1 VPGNS
6 GIISFLDIQ
15 ATSCIIVWTAATDDK
30 TSQSD
35 LQYKLLRSTAANI
48 SNVTDAEANGTVV
61 LDWAANTTLVTDTGL
76 TAETDY
82 YYNVLVKDEA
92 ENVAA
97 YTISSQ
103 STIDGTPPLPG
114 NSGTITASDVS
125 WTSLTLDWTR
135 ATDNVSHWSDL
146 TYKVFRSGTPNIS
159 TATDAEANGTVV
171 FDWAADISGTTVLG
185 LLPSNTY
192 YFNVVV
198 RDEAANAAAY
208 TMISQASVAERVYWT
223 DIGTSPYSIQSA
235 NLDGS
240 QVQGVIT
247 TGAWPAHDLEIDVY
261 GLKMYWTDSDGCIRR
276 ANLDGTDIEDIIT
289 GIYYPHGIA
298 LDLDAGKMYWTH
310 SGLHRANL
318 DGSASEFLVDPS
330 TTYAAHDV
338 ELDTS
343 AGKMYW
349 TMIIPGWIQR
359 ANLDG
364 TNMEDVLTGL
374 ATPTGIALDVQAGKI
389 YWTETPTSGTNRIRR
404 ANLDGSGAEDLV
416 QSGLRIQGLALD
428 LVAGKIY
435 WTNYATGTI
444 HRANLDGSGVEDLVT
459 GLSAPLAIA
468 LALSPSG

>member
-1 VPGNS
+1 M
-6 GIISFLDIQ
+6 
-15 ATSCIIVWTAATDDK
+15 
-30 TSQSD
+30 
-35 LQYKLLRSTAANI
+35 QYRLLRSTAANI

-61 LDWAANTTLVTDTGL
+61 LDWTANTTLATDTGL
-76 TAETDY
+76 TAETAY

-103 STIDGTPPLPG
+103 STLDGTPPLPG
-114 NSGTITASDVS
+114 NSGTITASNVS
-125 WTSLTLDWTR
+125 WTSLTLNWTR
-135 ATDNVSHWSDL
+135 ASDNVSHWSDL

-159 TATDAEANGTVV
+159 TATDAEANGTVIL
-171 FDWAADISGTTVLG
+171 DWAADISGTAVLG

-208 TMISQASVAERVYWT
+208 TMLSQASVAERIYWT
-223 DIGTSPYSIQSA
+223 DIGSYPYTIQCA

-240 QVQGVIT
+240 GMEGVTT
-247 TGAWPAHDLEIDVY
+247 TGASPSYDLEIDAY
-261 GLKMYWTDSDGCIRR
+261 GLKMYWTDSDASIKR
-276 ANLDGTDIEDIIT
+276 ANFDGTGIENIVT
-289 GIYYPHGIA
+289 GIPYPHGIA
-298 LDLDAGKMYWTH
+298 LDLIAGKIYWTH

-318 DGSASEFLVDPS
+318 DGSEIEFLVDPS

-364 TNMEDVLTGL
+364 TGMEDVLTGL
-374 ATPTGIALDVQAGKI
+374 TNPTGIALDFQAGKI
-389 YWTETPTSGTNRIRR
+389 YWTEAPATGTNRIRR
-404 ANLDGSGAEDLV
+404 ANLNGTGMEDLV
-416 QSGLRIQGLALD
+416 LSATRIQGLALD

-435 WTNYATGTI
+435 WTGYAAGNI
-444 HRANLDGSGVEDLVT
+444 HRANLDGSGIEDLVT
-459 GLSAPLAIA
+459 GLSGPLAIA